1 MIELVEY
8 IAKSLVDNVDGVRVL
23 KEEDEEGNIDIV
35 LKVSQEDMGKII
47 GKQGK
52 IAKSIRDL
60 LKAIS
65 LKENIRINLK
75 IEELNWQ
82 IQLVLERL
90 IIPME

>member
-75 IEELNWQ
+75 IEELN
-82 IQLVLERL
+82 
-90 IIPME
+90 